1 MEPFW
6 FVENYKFT
14 IMKAKKITDE
24 KKLPKGFKFNA
35 SLDNKYA
42 DQPLFKDKVDRAN
55 HILKTIGLPK
65 L

>member
-1 MEPFW
+1 
-6 FVENYKFT
+6 
-14 IMKAKKITDE
+14 MKVKKITEE

-35 SLDNKYA
+35 TLDNKYA
-42 DQPLFKDKVDRAN
+42 DQPLFKDKVDRSN